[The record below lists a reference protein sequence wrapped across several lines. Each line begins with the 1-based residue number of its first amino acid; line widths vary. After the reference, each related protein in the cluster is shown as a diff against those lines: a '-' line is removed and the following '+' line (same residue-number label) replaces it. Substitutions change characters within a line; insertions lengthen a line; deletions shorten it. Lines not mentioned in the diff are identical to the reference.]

1 MKLKLLATAALASTM
16 AIGGAM
22 AQNSGGEDGD
32 IQPDYASEQE
42 QMMYQENTDMM
53 APFFT
58 DESMTEL
65 KSEDEV
71 KSAFDAMGA
80 DSQAQMKSACENAQ
94 SDRGSYGSVTVSLC
108 EQVGAM

>member
-1 MKLKLLATAALASTM
+1 MKFKLLATAALASTM

-22 AQNSGGEDGD
+22 AQNSGGQDGD
-32 IQPDYASEQE
+32 IQPDYASDQE
-42 QMMYQENTDMM
+42 QTMYQDNSEMM

-58 DESMTEL
+58 DDSMSEL
-65 KSEDEV
+65 KPEDDV
-71 KSAFDAMGA
+71 KATFEAMGA
-80 DSQAQMKSACENAQ
+80 ESQAAMKSACENAQ